1 MTTAKNVVFIGLK
14 LEIVVQWG
22 GFTFGGM
29 WESTGGGIDPGEGD
43 EKIFGAGD
51 SPISPQQGKP

>member
-22 GFTFGGM
+22 EFTFGGM
-29 WESTGGGIDPGEGD
+29 WESTGGGD
-43 EKIFGAGD
+43 
-51 SPISPQQGKP
+51 